1 MSMEQ
6 INQIF
11 REEDKK
17 SELEIMSENFEH
29 AIIQRLNKMGETE
42 LAEKISKGE
51 INVELYKQKLI
62 NNGKNINIDINDFFD
77 RQTETT
83 AREIIKNNGGR
94 NRLRIV
100 NE

>member
-42 LAEKISKGE
+42 LAEKISNGE
-51 INVELYKQKLI
+51 INVELYRQKLI
-62 NNGKNINIDINDFFD
+62 NNGRNINIDINDFFNQ
-77 RQTETT
+77 QTEAA
-83 AREIIKNNGGR
+83 AREIVKHNGGK
-94 NRLRIV
+94 NKLRVI
-100 NE
+100 NG